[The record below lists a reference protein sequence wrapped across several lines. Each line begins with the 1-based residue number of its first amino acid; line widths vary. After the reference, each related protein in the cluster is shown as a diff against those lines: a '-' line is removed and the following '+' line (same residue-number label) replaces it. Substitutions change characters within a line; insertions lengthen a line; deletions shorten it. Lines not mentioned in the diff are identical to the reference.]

1 MSFTDK
7 NTKQANKIINKN
19 NGMRNVIYE
28 TASNIEFLIKEF
40 YKEQRRI
47 RSSSKKNYDEDYR
60 NSALLDDL
68 PLKQQIEL
76 YKECIMELSKETPEI
91 TRDRIEIENINK
103 KINELKSN
111 IYNEKQINKSLDKIN
126 NNYLKILTNM
136 KLDNAALKQA
146 EKENML
152 KSLNK
157 EYQELKD
164 EYRNTQQIIKKQINS
179 IIILED
185 NCQFIGE
192 NIAYHKN
199 LMEANEENED
209 NLDFEEIKKRAEEV
223 KNLKEILENKYV
235 YKIKKQKEKIKKL
248 KEFNEI
254 LAETYLER
262 SKEIKLDVI
271 NKSKNVKNI
280 GDKNNIKINM
290 ESNLNLNDSEL
301 KSEEHLKDDNSVE
314 EKDNLINK
322 TTKEL
327 NIKNN

>member
-7 NTKQANKIINKN
+7 NTKQANKVINKN

-47 RSSSKKNYDEDYR
+47 RKKAKNNYDEDYR

-91 TRDRIEIENINK
+91 KNSRIEIENINK

-111 IYNEKQINKSLDKIN
+111 IYNEKQINKSLAKIN
-126 NNYLKILTNM
+126 NNYIKILTNI
-136 KLDNAALKQA
+136 KLDNALLKQN
-146 EKENML
+146 EKESQL
-152 KSLNK
+152 KLLNK
-157 EYQELKD
+157 EYQDIKE
-164 EYRNTQQIIKKQINS
+164 EYKNTQQIIKKQINS

-199 LMEANEENED
+199 NMENNDDNED
-209 NLDFEEIKKRAEEV
+209 NINFEEIKKRADEV

-235 YKIKKQKEKIKKL
+235 YKIKKQKEKIKRL

-254 LAETYLER
+254 LVEKILEK
-262 SKEIKLDVI
+262 SKEIKLDEI
-271 NKSKNVKNI
+271 NKNKSIRYSNEKNVYN
-280 GDKNNIKINM
+280 DENNFY
-290 ESNLNLNDSEL
+290 L
-301 KSEEHLKDDNSVE
+301 KKTEHFKDDNSVE

>member
-7 NTKQANKIINKN
+7 NTKKTNKIINKN

-28 TASNIEFLIKEF
+28 TASNIEFLKKEF
-40 YKEQRRI
+40 YKHQRRI
-47 RSSSKKNYDEDYR
+47 KKSKNDYNEDYR

-91 TRDRIEIENINK
+91 KTNRIEIENINK
-103 KINELKSN
+103 KINELKIN

-126 NNYLKILTNM
+126 SNYLKILTNM
-136 KLDNAALKQA
+136 KLDNAALKQT
-146 EKENML
+146 EKENIL

-157 EYQELKD
+157 EYQEIKD
-164 EYRNTQQIIKKQINS
+164 EYKNTQQIIKKQINS

-192 NIAYHKN
+192 NIIYHKN
-199 LMEANEENED
+199 LMENNEENED
-209 NLDFEEIKKRAEEV
+209 NLDFEEIKKKAEEV

-235 YKIKKQKEKIKKL
+235 YKIKRQKEKIKKL

-254 LAETYLER
+254 LAELYLEK
-262 SKEIKLDVI
+262 SKEIKLDII
-271 NKSKNVKNI
+271 NKSKNIKNI
-280 GDKNNIKINM
+280 GEKNNLKINM
-290 ESNLNLNDSEL
+290 ESNLNSNNSDL
-301 KSEEHLKDDNSVE
+301 KSEEHLRDDNSLE
-314 EKDNLINK
+314 EKDNLVNK

>member
-47 RSSSKKNYDEDYR
+47 RSNSKKNYDEDYR

-91 TRDRIEIENINK
+91 TRNRIEIENINK

-126 NNYLKILTNM
+126 NNYIRILTNM
-136 KLDNAALKQA
+136 KLDNALLKQN
-146 EKENML
+146 EKEYRL
-152 KSLNK
+152 KLLNK
-157 EYQELKD
+157 EYQDIKE
-164 EYRNTQQIIKKQINS
+164 EYKNTQLIIKKQINS

-185 NCQFIGE
+185 NCLFIGE

-199 LMEANEENED
+199 NMENNDVNED
-209 NLDFEEIKKRAEEV
+209 NINFEEIKKRADEV
-223 KNLKEILENKYV
+223 KILKENLENKYI
-235 YKIKKQKEKIKKL
+235 YRIKKQKEKIKKL

-254 LAETYLER
+254 LVETILEK
-262 SKEIKLDVI
+262 SKEIKLDEI
-271 NKSKNVKNI
+271 NKSKSIRDMDKKFMNEENNFDLKN
-280 GDKNNIKINM
+280 
-290 ESNLNLNDSEL
+290 
-301 KSEEHLKDDNSVE
+301 EEHFKDDNSVE
-314 EKDNLINK
+314 EKNNLINK

>member
-7 NTKQANKIINKN
+7 NTKQINKIINKN

-40 YKEQRRI
+40 YKQQRRI
-47 RSSSKKNYDEDYR
+47 KKSKNDFNEDYR

-91 TRDRIEIENINK
+91 KTNRIEIENINK
-103 KINELKSN
+103 KINELKIN

-126 NNYLKILTNM
+126 SNYLKILTNM
-136 KLDNAALKQA
+136 KLDNAALKQT
-146 EKENML
+146 EKENIL

-157 EYQELKD
+157 EYQEIKD
-164 EYRNTQQIIKKQINS
+164 EYKNTQQIIKKQINS

-192 NIAYHKN
+192 NIIYHKN
-199 LMEANEENED
+199 LMENNEENED
-209 NLDFEEIKKRAEEV
+209 NLDFEEIKKKAEEV

-235 YKIKKQKEKIKKL
+235 YKIKRQKEKIKKL

-254 LAETYLER
+254 LAELYLER
-262 SKEIKLDVI
+262 SKEIKLDII
-271 NKSKNVKNI
+271 NKSKNIKNI
-280 GDKNNIKINM
+280 GEKNNLKINM
-290 ESNLNLNDSEL
+290 ESNLNSNNSDL
-301 KSEEHLKDDNSVE
+301 KSEEHLRDDNSLE
-314 EKDNLINK
+314 EKDNLVNK

>member
-1 MSFTDK
+1 
-7 NTKQANKIINKN
+7 
-19 NGMRNVIYE
+19 MRNVIYE

-47 RSSSKKNYDEDYR
+47 RSNSKKNYDEDYR

-91 TRDRIEIENINK
+91 TRNRIEIENINK

-126 NNYLKILTNM
+126 NNYIRILTNM
-136 KLDNAALKQA
+136 KLDNALLKQN
-146 EKENML
+146 EKEYRL
-152 KSLNK
+152 KLLNK
-157 EYQELKD
+157 EYQDIKE
-164 EYRNTQQIIKKQINS
+164 EYKNTQLIIKKQINS

-185 NCQFIGE
+185 NCLFIGE

-199 LMEANEENED
+199 NMENNVDKED
-209 NLDFEEIKKRAEEV
+209 NINFEEIKKRADEV
-223 KNLKEILENKYV
+223 KILKENLENKYI
-235 YKIKKQKEKIKKL
+235 YRIKKQKEKIKKL

-254 LAETYLER
+254 LVETILEK
-262 SKEIKLDVI
+262 SKEIKLDEI
-271 NKSKNVKNI
+271 NKSKSI
-280 GDKNNIKINM
+280 RELDKKFMNEENNFDLEN
-290 ESNLNLNDSEL
+290 
-301 KSEEHLKDDNSVE
+301 EEHFKDDNSVE
-314 EKDNLINK
+314 EKNNLINK